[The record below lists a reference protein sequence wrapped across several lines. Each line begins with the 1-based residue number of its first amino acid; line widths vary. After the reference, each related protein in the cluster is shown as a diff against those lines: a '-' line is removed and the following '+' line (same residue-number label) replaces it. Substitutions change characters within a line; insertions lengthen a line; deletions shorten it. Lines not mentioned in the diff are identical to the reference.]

1 MLLTHHLRS
10 GGGRSVCAHAFRVRA
25 RQPRVYGGSC
35 GRYEFTKPGS
45 TEAKR
50 GDWWTRTPLRVRP
63 STRPR
68 RAARDGAG
76 ARSERRRRRQT
87 FVEAQ
92 CWEDLR
98 PVRSPL
104 YTVGR
109 AVGGRVGKGGGGGAE
124 CRGCHRWR
132 GRRCRRA
139 GGLPPHQGREDGEP
153 VEERQVPREDQDPLR
168 PAPAPPVPRERVR
181 AGGWAREAR
190 GGGQV

>member
-109 AVGGRVGKGGGGGAE
+109 AVWGRVGGGGA
-124 CRGCHRWR
+124 GHY
-132 GRRCRRA
+132 RRSRPRPRA
-139 GGLPPHQGREDGEP
+139 YP
-153 VEERQVPREDQDPLR
+153 VLCDRAPS
-168 PAPAPPVPRERVR
+168 APARQPWDPV
-181 AGGWAREAR
+181 GTT
-190 GGGQV
+190 